1 MALKKLQNN
10 QYKMNGDFIQVL
22 VKIVWIFYKKVGFN
36 TEKCAECTRFQKN
49 LNNFRPG
56 SR

>member
-22 VKIVWIFYKKVGFN
+22 LKIVWIFYEKVDFH
-36 TEKCAECTRFQKN
+36 TEKMC
-49 LNNFRPG
+49 
-56 SR
+56 